1 MSGHPTALSIGHLCM
16 DTVCTVEGFPPENSS
31 KHMEF
36 VGKQGGGAASQAIV
50 TFQRLGGSTGY
61 IGVPGTDDI
70 GTWLLEDLKNEG
82 VDISFVTREEGIS
95 SFSFVCSN
103 KCNASRTLFNYH
115 DKLPGI
121 QFTKDMVEYI
131 SRTHYLHLDGTMYGN
146 AIKLRQRQNSTE
158 SWSPW

>member
-1 MSGHPTALSIGHLCM
+1 M

-36 VGKQGGGAASQAIV
+36 VGKQGGGAASQTIV